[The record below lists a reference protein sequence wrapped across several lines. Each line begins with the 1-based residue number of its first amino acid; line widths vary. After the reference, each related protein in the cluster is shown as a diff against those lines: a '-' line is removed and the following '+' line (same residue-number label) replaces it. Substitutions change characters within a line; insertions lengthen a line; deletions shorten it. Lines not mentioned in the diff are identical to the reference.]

1 VSAEQSPLALAA
13 QRKSESAITRVR
25 TALGAMHDA
34 AVDITFQSVAQQAGV
49 SRQWLYKNAELRAEV
64 EKLRA
69 RQQGGR
75 RIPVSQ
81 RISEASLQQRNLT
94 LLEENKRLRRENSEL
109 REELAKLIGERRA
122 QPRPA
127 SERRG
132 A

>member
-1 VSAEQSPLALAA
+1 MSAEQSPLALAA

-75 RIPVSQ
+75 RIPVFAANQ
-81 RISEASLQQRNLT
+81 RGLASAAQPDAAR
-94 LLEENKRLRRENSEL
+94 
-109 REELAKLIGERRA
+109 GERRA
-122 QPRPA
+122 CDARTA
-127 SERRG
+127 SSEKSSPS
-132 A
+132 